1 MRLQQCVCAW
11 CSIVPPYLFDAM
23 ARSADADVQEAVR
36 NTREADVIFRTTRAN
51 FIASTP
57 MSKLSLA
64 ATSEPLRRVVFDCES
79 TNDLARRQVL
89 VEGGAVPADDSV
101 REAYAGA
108 ETTWNFY
115 NQIFQR
121 SSVDNQGLTL
131 VSSVHYRRRYNNAVW
146 NGQQMAYGD
155 GDGVIFDRFT
165 KSLDVIGHELT
176 HGVTQYTAGLKY
188 ESQSGALN
196 EHFSDVFGTLVK
208 QWSLKQ
214 NNPSTAGWLIGE
226 GLFKPSINGKA
237 LRSMSDPGTAYNDPA
252 SGLGKDPQPAHMNDY
267 KQLPNT
273 EAGDYGGVHINS
285 GIPNRAFYLA
295 AQAIGKPAW
304 ETAGKIW
311 YVTLTERLRPDADF
325 NKCATETISVAR
337 DFFGNDV
344 AEKVASAWVA
354 VGVIKAGSRPLASF
368 AAAAIRHVRDAL
380 RPGSAKRAKKA
391 SAKKATARRATAK
404 KAASARGRAVAKAA
418 KSRAKGKRAR

>member
-1 MRLQQCVCAW
+1 
-11 CSIVPPYLFDAM
+11 
-23 ARSADADVQEAVR
+23 
-36 NTREADVIFRTTRAN
+36 
-51 FIASTP
+51 

-64 ATSEPLRRVVFDCES
+64 AVKRPLRRVVFDSEDS
-79 TNDLARRQVL
+79 NDLARKQVL
-89 VEGGAVPADDSV
+89 VEGGRVPADDAV

-108 ETTWNFY
+108 KTTWDFY

-121 SSVDNQGLTL
+121 SSVDNEGLTL
-131 VSSVHYRRRYNNAVW
+131 VSSVHYRRKYNNAVW

-155 GDGVIFDRFT
+155 GDGVIFERFT

-196 EHFSDVFGTLVK
+196 EHFSDVFGVLVK

-214 NNPSTAGWLIGE
+214 RNPKTAGWLIGE
-226 GLFKPSINGKA
+226 GLFRPSINGKA
-237 LRSMSDPGTAYNDPA
+237 LRSMSEPGTAYNDPA
-252 SGLGKDPQPAHMNDY
+252 SGLGKDPQPAHMRGY
-267 KQLPNT
+267 RQLPNT

-285 GIPNRAFYLA
+285 GIPNHAFCLA

-325 NKCATETISVAR
+325 EKCAKETISVAR
-337 DFFGNDV
+337 DFFGNEV
-344 AEKVASAWVA
+344 GEKVASAWVA
-354 VGVIKAGSRPLASF
+354 VGVIRAGIGPMASF
-368 AAAAIRHVRDAL
+368 AAAAIRRIENAARPARVARARKAAGKVRKVA
-380 RPGSAKRAKKA
+380 GKRA
-391 SAKKATARRATAK
+391 ATAK
-404 KAASARGRAVAKAA
+404 KAATAGLAKL
-418 KSRAKGKRAR
+418 RTRLKRV